1 MKQDPQK
8 KPYTSDLLRF
18 AGLGAQIFVALGI
31 AVFAGYKADRWIN
44 AGFPLLVWLLPFLVL
59 AAMLYKLVRETA
71 KGNRNEK

>member
-8 KPYTSDLLRF
+8 KPYTNDLLRF

-44 AGFPLLVWLLPFLVL
+44 TGFPLLIWVLPLLVL
-59 AAMLYKLVRETA
+59 AAMLYKLVGETA
-71 KGNRNEK
+71 KGKRNEK